1 MISKKCNK
9 CNEKKLL
16 TEFHKGGDKYG
27 LQYTCK
33 SCKLQYSIQNKEKEN
48 KRKTEWR
55 LNNLEKIK
63 KSKKKYYQSN
73 KNKEIKRN
81 TIYANNKKKNDV
93 CFKLSCLMRSRLVTF
108 IKMKTFNKK
117 NKTYDIIGCSPI
129 ELKTHLEGLFLDGMS
144 WENHGV
150 DGWHIDHI
158 MPLSTAKTEEDVYK
172 LSHYTNLQPLWAKDN
187 LQKGCKII

>member
-48 KRKTEWR
+48 KRKTEWI

-81 TIYANNKKKNDV
+81 TIYANNKKK
-93 CFKLSCLMRSRLVTF
+93 K
-108 IKMKTFNKK
+108 
-117 NKTYDIIGCSPI
+117 
-129 ELKTHLEGLFLDGMS
+129 
-144 WENHGV
+144 
-150 DGWHIDHI
+150 
-158 MPLSTAKTEEDVYK
+158 
-172 LSHYTNLQPLWAKDN
+172 
-187 LQKGCKII
+187 